1 MHQKVLLIILLVFP
15 QVATSHGG
23 GLDSYGCHHNRKEGG
38 YHCHRGEHK
47 GKSYSSKN
55 EMLGSATNTAEKGT
69 EANDLEKNKLN
80 KSVLYQGEVVG
91 ITDGDT
97 LTILINKEPYKIRL
111 AQIDTPEKRQPYGS
125 KAKKVLS
132 DLVFNRTIS
141 ITIETIDRYGRYVA
155 DIHFEGKHINAE
167 MVKLGAAWVYRKYVR
182 DKSLYDIENEAK
194 AAKIGIW
201 SLPESE
207 QVPPWQWR
215 RKN

>member
-1 MHQKVLLIILLVFP
+1 MNKLIFYTIL
-15 QVATSHGG
+15 ATPIIAHSHGG
-23 GLDSYGCHHNRKEGG
+23 GLDNYGCHNNNKECT
-38 YHCHRGEHK
+38 YHCHHDNNGE
-47 GKSYSSKN
+47 SYSSKN
-55 EMLGSATNTAEKGT
+55 EMLGAAIGSSDEDSKKEVLDKG
-69 EANDLEKNKLN
+69 D
-80 KSVLYQGEVVG
+80 SYQGKVVG
-91 ITDGDT
+91 ISDGDT
-97 LTILINKEPYKIRL
+97 LTILIDENTYKIRL
-111 AQIDTPEKRQPYGS
+111 AQIDTPEKRQPYGA
-125 KAKKVLS
+125 KAKNVLS
-132 DLVFNRTIS
+132 HLVFKKTIS
-141 ITIETIDRYGRYVA
+141 ITIETIDRYVA

>member
-1 MHQKVLLIILLVFP
+1 MNNILLITLLLVP
-15 QVATSHGG
+15 SLAYTHGG
-23 GLDSYGCHHNRKEGG
+23 GLDSYGCNHNRKEGG
-38 YHCHRGEHK
+38 YHCHRGDNK
-47 GKSYSSKN
+47 GKSFYSKN
-55 EMLGSATNTAEKGT
+55 EMLGSATRSAEK
-69 EANDLEKNKLN
+69 EVKDSKNNELSKG
-80 KSVLYQGEVVG
+80 SLYQGEVVSV
-91 ITDGDT
+91 TDGDT
-97 LTILINKEPYKIRL
+97 LTILINKVPYKIRL
-111 AQIDTPEKRQPYGS
+111 AQIDTPEKGQSYGS

-132 DLVFNRTIS
+132 DLVFNKIIS